1 MPPPRSLLNQNSTKS
16 FNTKHILARG
26 TDLKLGGSNTEF
38 EIRLWINS
46 FRKAKQDRTRVE
58 SLGSFQ
64 WHSVPGQEALGKT
77 WSTLSIQVLM
87 DIDKIP
93 QSLIQSEQPWLS
105 QLQSLHHLYGPV
117 GILSSMSC
125 LFHIGGSALD
135 TALQVLPHQCQAEG
149 KDHFPPPAGNSLLN
163 AAQNNCFLKLIHF
176 P

>member
-105 QLQSLHHLYGPV
+105 QLQSLHHLYGPMLGFFPV
-117 GILSSMSC
+117 CPVSSILGVQHWTQHSRCC
-125 LFHIGGSALD
+125 LTSAKQRGRITSLHLLAIVCLMQPRI
-135 TALQVLPHQCQAEG
+135 TA
-149 KDHFPPPAGNSLLN
+149 S
-163 AAQNNCFLKLIHF
+163 
-176 P
+176 